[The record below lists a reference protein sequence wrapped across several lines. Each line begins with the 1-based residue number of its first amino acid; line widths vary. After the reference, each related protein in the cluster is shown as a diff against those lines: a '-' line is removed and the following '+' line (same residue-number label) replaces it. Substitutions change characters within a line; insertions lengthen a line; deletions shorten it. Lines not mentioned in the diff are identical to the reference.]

1 LANLLS
7 SPINTHWN
15 NINKKFFGS
24 PILDCASPKMGYLRQ
39 EARGPPYGRN
49 LNSNPK
55 IRLWPQDGFLS
66 MILPCEF
73 RGCGKFANHNI
84 RRSTVKKF
92 ILDTSSANDFVKAW
106 MLDGIANSCH
116 KGETHNRLKAAEYL
130 SEARSI
136 RSSTEPYA
144 SGPSVTPMDQTAVNA
159 FFDERLG

>member
-1 LANLLS
+1 
-7 SPINTHWN
+7 
-15 NINKKFFGS
+15 
-24 PILDCASPKMGYLRQ
+24 
-39 EARGPPYGRN
+39 
-49 LNSNPK
+49 
-55 IRLWPQDGFLS
+55 

-136 RSSTEPYA
+136 RSSTEPNAEFSQSKLNRLQTRIAMHEEQQSSFQGWKDQAAAEWVKLTGNKSWKPYA